1 VYRSRWQ
8 VPRDP
13 RWTVA
18 LLALWLVLAIYI
30 IWTRD
35 ALGIIILALVGL
47 FVFLPALVIWLGTKR
62 ASQHAG
68 DADPGSDRKVSAGE
82 DTVDAVDG
90 MDAE

>member
-18 LLALWLVLAIYI
+18 LLALWLVLAVYI

-35 ALGIIILALVGL
+35 AIGIIILALVGL

-62 ASQHAG
+62 ASQHAD
-68 DADPGSDRKVSAGE
+68 DADPHADGNAPPGE
-82 DTVDAVDG
+82 HVVDT
-90 MDAE
+90 MDIE